1 MKKLTTFLLI
11 FSVLSSFSLQAQ
23 QTAFTVDDAL
33 NIESMG
39 SQTLSE
45 DGLYLAGIITDGRSR
60 FGTDHFRFRDP
71 SYLNITDGDLVI
83 INTSTG
89 EELRPFDGRSQVSNL
104 TWSKTADKLIFFQQ
118 KGEQLMLSYFD
129 MKSKKVRDVK
139 INDSRR
145 LTTGNGIEVI
155 PNTEAVVIGL
165 RKVGWFEKAM
175 ADYNEATKGPVVVYD
190 GSEPFLKWDKISLND
205 GLTEVVKVDLKS
217 GKVEN
222 LLPESDY
229 GGLRVDETGQYLS
242 YNETFRLKTSYDR
255 GEGASEYQAGFK
267 NLTNADSAT
276 IIYEKSTKRRS
287 FNWDDAGK
295 QFVWV
300 DSGNVYLQSIEAFGN
315 SEPLNLTKDKAWE
328 DEAKKKAAKFS
339 VMRWHEGGN
348 KLLLSTSKGWWTIN
362 TDGSDLKMIYQLPED
377 KEEKKKAPSRNVMDW
392 SADGKYLFVSYS
404 EKEVWNRGVQRFD
417 ISSGQFEDLMVDS
430 NLYNGWQFSESN
442 NKVIFSKSDG
452 DRPSDVYVTNTDF
465 QSPKKLTDL
474 NPWIANKKWTKTE
487 LISYRDADGVE
498 LKGVLYYPVDY
509 DPNKKY
515 PLVCEIY
522 ETFFDNGYRS
532 SMNLIANQGYFG
544 LRPSVDLEEGYPGEA
559 WLKGITSAIN
569 QLVDQG
575 KVDNDKVGVH
585 GTSYGGYAASL
596 LITQTDRFAAAINIS
611 GKVNIIS
618 FLGDSP
624 KIGTRNYA
632 AAEVGQDRIGGQFWD
647 EPLKYFQTSA
657 VFFADRVKTPH
668 LLLTGEGDWNV
679 PGTNTREM
687 YYALRRLGKDVT
699 WVNYMK
705 GGHGAGWASDESDYH
720 DQWNRMFA
728 FYDKHFNPKKK
739 EEGDK
744 ITEESQGN

>member
-1 MKKLTTFLLI
+1 MKNLSAFIFL
-11 FSVLSSFSLQAQ
+11 FSFAFSIALQAQ
-23 QTAFTVDDAL
+23 QTNFTIEDAL
-33 NIESMG
+33 NVKSMG
-39 SQTLSE
+39 SQTLS
-45 DGLYLAGIITDGRSR
+45 GNGQYMAGIVTDGRTR

-71 SYLNITDGDLVI
+71 SYFNTTEGILLI
-83 INTSTG
+83 IDTNSG
-89 EELRPFDGRSQVSNL
+89 EEIKPFEGKSQVTNL
-104 TWSKTADKLIFFQQ
+104 TWSKSADKLVFFQQ
-118 KGEQLMLSYFD
+118 KQDKLVLSYFD
-129 MKSKKVRDVK
+129 MKSRRLRDVK
-139 INDSRR
+139 INDSRL
-145 LTTGNGIEVI
+145 LTSGNGIEVT
-155 PNTEAVVIGL
+155 PNGEEVVIGL
-165 RKVGWFEKAM
+165 RKAGWFEMAM

-190 GSEPFLKWDKISLND
+190 GSEPFLKWDKISVND
-205 GLTEVVKVDLKS
+205 GLSEIVKVNLKS

-229 GGLRVDETGQYLS
+229 GGLQVDETGQYLS
-242 YNETFRLKTSYDR
+242 YNETFRLKTSYTR

-267 NLTNADSAT
+267 KLNSADSAT
-276 IIYEKSTKRRS
+276 IIYKKSTKRRS
-287 FNWDDAGK
+287 FDWDEAGR

-328 DEAKKKAAKFS
+328 DETKKKAAKFS
-339 VMRWHEGGN
+339 VMRWHEDGK

-377 KEEKKKAPSRNVMDW
+377 KEEKDKAPSRSVMDW
-392 SADGKYLFVSYS
+392 SADGNYLYLSYS
-404 EKEVWNRGVQRFD
+404 EKEVWNRGVQRYN
-417 ISSGQFEDLMVDS
+417 ISSKQFEDLMVDG
-430 NLYNGWQFSESN
+430 NLYNGWRFSEDN
-442 NKVIFSKSDG
+442 EVVIFNKSDG
-452 DRPSDVYVTNTDF
+452 DRPSDVYVTNRAF

-474 NPWIANKKWTKTE
+474 NPWIANKKWTRSE

-498 LKGVLYYPVDY
+498 LKGILYYPVDY
-509 DPNKKY
+509 DPNKQY

-522 ETFFDNGYRS
+522 ETFFDNGYRN
-532 SMNLIANQGYFG
+532 SMNILANKGYFG

-559 WLKGITSAIN
+559 WVKGITSAIN
-569 QLVDQG
+569 KLVDEG

-585 GTSYGGYAASL
+585 GTSYGGYATSL

-705 GGHGAGWASDESDYH
+705 GGHGAGWASDESDYN

-739 EEGDK
+739 EDEEK